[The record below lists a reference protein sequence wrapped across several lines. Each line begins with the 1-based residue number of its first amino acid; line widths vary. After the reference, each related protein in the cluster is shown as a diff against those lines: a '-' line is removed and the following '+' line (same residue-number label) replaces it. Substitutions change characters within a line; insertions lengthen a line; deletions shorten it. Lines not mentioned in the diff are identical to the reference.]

1 MKTKREKAHIWSGRW
16 RKMFAASHSQNL
28 RRKNYIIWVPKG
40 ERLVTLDPAWDPKM
54 LCYKNLIVL
63 FQSSVNY
70 VCLWY
75 RHLKTHPFFMF
86 WEIFL
91 PCSLTSCYLLYFFF
105 LVNFGGT
112 MMLVHYLWN
121 PSTGIDLIWTY
132 FLMNR
137 LKLYVF
143 GKNSTKV
150 ILCSHCI
157 ISGSIWYHCVLLL
170 TIAAD

>member
-1 MKTKREKAHIWSGRW
+1 MIILIYLCISHSFWLPAFHMGSQLILNEWKQSEREKAHIWSGRW
-16 RKMFAASHSQNL
+16 RKMFTASHSQNL

-40 ERLVTLDPAWDPKM
+40 ERLVTLDPARDPKM

-75 RHLKTHPFFMF
+75 RHLKTHPLFMF
-86 WEIFL
+86 WESFL

-121 PSTGIDLIWTY
+121 P
-132 FLMNR
+132 R
-137 LKLYVF
+137 
-143 GKNSTKV
+143 
-150 ILCSHCI
+150 IL
-157 ISGSIWYHCVLLL
+157 
-170 TIAAD
+170 AQE